1 MSQKKLVVLGG
12 TDRVELDRAALE
24 TAIKDAEHIIANSS
38 VARNLVLAQIT
49 LQKLSLLMHL
59 NLEHELKDG
68 WNVKNPAL
76 VLRVLSQSAQKQ
88 VTGQSPVP
96 SILLQELTD
105 QVIPVLNIFCTAE
118 AEQNAEQQ
126 DGSTS
131 SDDSTDKRATG
142 ILPGA
147 DAGPTE

>member
-24 TAIKDAEHIIANSS
+24 TAIKDAERIIENSS

-49 LQKLSLLMHL
+49 LQKLSLLMHV

-88 VTGQSPVP
+88 VTQQSPVP

-105 QVIPVLNIFCTAE
+105 QVIPVLHIFCTAE
-118 AEQNAEQQ
+118 ADQNAKQEH
-126 DGSTS
+126 GSTG
-131 SDDSTDKRATG
+131 SDDSPNVGASG
-142 ILPGA
+142 LLPGVDSGSA
-147 DAGPTE
+147 

>member
-24 TAIKDAEHIIANSS
+24 TAIKDAEHIIANSA

-49 LQKLSLLMHL
+49 LQKLSLLMHI

-88 VTGQSPVP
+88 VTQQSPVP
-96 SILLQELTD
+96 STLIQELTD
-105 QVIPVLNIFCTAE
+105 QVIPVLNIFCEAE
-118 AEQNAEQQ
+118 AEQHAKQEH
-126 DGSTS
+126 GSTS
-131 SDDSTDKRATG
+131 SDDSTNVGASG
-142 ILPGA
+142 LLPGA
-147 DAGPTE
+147 DAGATK